1 MAFDFA
7 KAKRTA
13 RQVVHK
19 TLGVSA
25 LYQDSSLSA
34 PVPCVCRYHTK
45 AVNVGDLNNEGYA
58 VVASDIEQVVFEAD
72 VARTIGVKRGGHV
85 TLLAMGAVINSDLV
99 LTLDSKA
106 KPTGPFKEVWNVVS
120 GD

>member
-58 VVASDIEQVVFEAD
+58 MVASDIEQVVFEAD
-72 VARTIGVKRGGHV
+72 VARTIGMKRGGQV
-85 TLLAMGAVINSDLV
+85 TLLVMGAAINSDLV

-106 KPTGPFKEVWNVVS
+106 KSTGPFKEVWNVVS